1 MSSFDATS
9 GRERALAGFLERH
22 FQVVVIATASLI
34 FLGAI
39 ISPPSL
45 MDDVDSVHAAIA
57 RTMWRS
63 GDWVTARLDGV
74 VYLDKAPMTYWAV
87 AASYAVFG
95 VHDWAARIPMA
106 LSAILLCWVTARFGA
121 WAFSRRA
128 GLYAGLVVATCAGLF
143 LFTRILIPDAM
154 LTLAVTLA
162 MWSFLRLL
170 EEPDAKVW
178 VVVLGASLGAGLLM
192 KGLIAGVAPAG
203 GAFLYLLVTRQ
214 LFSREVWKRLH
225 LLTVLGVVLF
235 IAAPWYVLATWRN
248 PPYFDFTLRSE
259 PGHYRGFFWR
269 YVINEHVLRFL
280 NLRYPRDYNT
290 VPRWQFW
297 LLHLVW
303 LFPWSVYFPAAG
315 RLSFPTG
322 QPTDRAGKVRLL
334 ALCWTGFV
342 LLFFTFSTTQ
352 EYYSMPVYPAL
363 ALLVG
368 SALAEGGKWIVRG
381 TRVAAVIAGLGAVAV
396 ASLLFL
402 VRDLPTP
409 GDIVTALTY
418 NPESYTLSLGH
429 FHDLTLPAFAYL
441 RLPLVVAGIALGVG
455 ALGAWKFRDA
465 KGLLALALM
474 MVIFTQAARLALV
487 VFDPLL
493 SSRPLAEAL
502 QKAPPGEMIIGGEYY
517 PFSSVFFYAD
527 RPGLLLNGRVNN
539 LEYGSY
545 APHAPPVFITDSELP
560 GLWKSPRRY
569 YLLAAEP
576 LVSRLEEVVGRDALY
591 PVARSGGKRLFA
603 NHPVGGPGTE

>member
-1 MSSFDATS
+1 MRILDAT
-9 GRERALAGFLERH
+9 GERGSRPSDLLERH
-22 FQVVVIATASLI
+22 FQVAVIATASLL

-39 ISPPSL
+39 VSPPSL

-57 RTMWRS
+57 RTMLRS
-63 GDWVTARLDGV
+63 GDWVTASLDGV
-74 VYLDKAPMTYWAV
+74 AYLDKAPMTYWAV

-106 LSAILLCWVTARFGA
+106 LAAILLCWVTARFGA
-121 WAFSRRA
+121 WAFGRRA
-128 GLYAGLVVATCAGLF
+128 GLYAGLALATCVGLF

-203 GAFLYLLVTRQ
+203 GAVLYLLVTRQ
-214 LFSREVWKRLH
+214 LFSREAWRRLR
-225 LLTVLGVVLF
+225 VLPVLAIALV
-235 IAAPWYVLATWRN
+235 IAAPWYVLATLRN

-259 PGHYRGFFWR
+259 PGQYRGFFWR

-290 VPRWQFW
+290 VPRLQFW

-303 LFPWSVYFPAAG
+303 LFPWSVYFPAAA
-315 RLSFPTG
+315 RLAF
-322 QPTDRAGKVRLL
+322 QPTNRAGRVRLL
-334 ALCWTGFV
+334 ALCWTVFV

-352 EYYSMPVYPAL
+352 EYYSMPIYPAL
-363 ALLVG
+363 ALLIG
-368 SALAEGGKWIVRG
+368 SALAEGGKWIAWG
-381 TRVAAVIAGLGAVAV
+381 TRIAAVIAGLGVVAV

-402 VRDLPTP
+402 VRDTPTP
-409 GDIVTALTY
+409 GDIVAALTS
-418 NPESYTLSLGH
+418 NPENYTLSLGH
-429 FHDLTLPAFAYL
+429 FHDLTLGAFAYL
-441 RLPLVVAGIALGVG
+441 RLPLVVAGIALLIG
-455 ALGAWKFRDA
+455 AVGAWKFRDA

-502 QKAPPGEMIIGGEYY
+502 RKAPPGEMIIGGEYY

-527 RPGLLLNGRVNN
+527 RSGLLLNGRVNN

-545 APHAPPVFITDSELP
+545 APNAPPVFIGDSEFQI
-560 GLWKSPRRY
+560 LWKSARRY

-576 LVSRLEEVVGRDALY
+576 LVPQIEEGVGRDTLY
-591 PVARSGGKRLFA
+591 TVAESGGKRLFS
-603 NHPVGGPGTE
+603 NHPVD